1 MWLLYLAAVT
11 ALAILAGLAFGFALG
26 FAIRLALK
34 ALILLVIVAAC
45 LWVGR
50 WLLGFFHR

>member
-11 ALAILAGLAFGFALG
+11 ALAILAGIAFGFALG

-50 WLLGFFHR
+50 WLLDFFHR